1 MMFGSVDIKGAL
13 RRMDWVMMIA
23 VGLLI
28 VSGVIFIYSA
38 GFQGENALIR
48 PFYKRQIVWGVLGI
62 IGCLAATVF
71 DYRILNRYVWGFYAF
86 SMLLLVMVFFVGLRV
101 HGSYRW
107 LSLLGIR
114 VQPSELA
121 KIATIAALA
130 SYLGRPDLDIGNPRS
145 TLVALAIVGLPF
157 ILIALEPDLGTAM
170 VLVPVAFVMLLLA
183 GVPWRILAVLILIGM
198 LLLPL
203 AWFGLDDYQRNRILV
218 FWDPGRDPLGAGWNK
233 IQSEIAV
240 GSGGLRGKGFLEGT
254 QNILGFLPRTVAPTD
269 FIFSVIA
276 EETGFVGSVSLLLL
290 YGVVIGRGTS
300 IALVARDRMGQLMVV
315 GLATMLFTH
324 IFINIAM
331 TMGLMPITG
340 LPLPLI
346 SYGGSFMLGTMLAIG
361 LIQSVY
367 IRRYQH

>member
-1 MMFGSVDIKGAL
+1 MFGSLDIKGAFK
-13 RRMDWVMMIA
+13 RMDWPMMIA
-23 VGLLI
+23 VMLLI
-28 VSGVIFIYSA
+28 VTGFIFIYSA

-48 PFYKRQIVWGVLGI
+48 PFYKRQIVWGLLGI
-62 IGCLAATVF
+62 GVCLAAMVF
-71 DYRILNRYVWGFYAF
+71 DYRLLNRYVWLFYAF
-86 SMLLLVMVFFVGLRV
+86 SVVLLVMVFFVGVRI
-101 HGSYRW
+101 HGSHRW
-107 LSLLGIR
+107 LSLMGMR

-130 SYLGRPDLDIGNPRS
+130 SYLGRPDLDIDNPRC
-145 TLVALAIVGLPF
+145 TVAALGIAGLPF
-157 ILIALEPDLGTAM
+157 VLIALEPDLGTAM
-170 VLVPVAFVMLLLA
+170 VLVPVTFAMLILA
-183 GVPWRILAVLILIGM
+183 GVPWRFMAVLILIGI
-198 LLLPL
+198 LLLPIG
-203 AWFGLDDYQRNRILV
+203 WFGLDEYQRNRILV
-218 FWDPGRDPLGAGWNK
+218 FWEPGRDPLGAGWNK

-240 GSGGLRGKGFLEGT
+240 GSCGLTGKGFLEGT

-276 EETGFVGSVSLLLL
+276 EETGFVGSTSLLLL
-290 YGVVIGRGTS
+290 FGVVIGRGTS

-324 IFINIAM
+324 IFINVAM

-346 SYGGSFMLGTMLAIG
+346 SYGGSFMMGTMLAIG